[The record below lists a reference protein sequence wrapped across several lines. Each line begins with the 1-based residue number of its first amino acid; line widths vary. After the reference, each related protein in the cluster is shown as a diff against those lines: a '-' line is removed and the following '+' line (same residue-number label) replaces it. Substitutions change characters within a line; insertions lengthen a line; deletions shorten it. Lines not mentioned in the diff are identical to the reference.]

1 MSQYLQSN
9 LQGDPCHLRD
19 GWGIFLRMRI
29 LVASTLL
36 LLAACGSTGPVE
48 VGPGRYRIL
57 NESPWSYRH
66 AEAQIIRE
74 ANEFCAAR
82 DGRADIQMGRG
93 VYSKGVASAEFVCR

>member
-1 MSQYLQSN
+1 MVGLF
-9 LQGDPCHLRD
+9 
-19 GWGIFLRMRI
+19 FLVRNI
-29 LVASTLL
+29 VISTLL

-74 ANEFCAAR
+74 ANQFCAAR

-93 VYSKGVASAEFVCR
+93 VYSQGVASAEFVCR